1 MWIYLFLILTIEL
14 FCRDHSILLC
24 MDSVLQSS
32 KRRATDIITISAG
45 KQSNEINL
53 PDMNALRLVYHDQA
67 PVITGFSGMKRYS
80 ELFIFIG
87 TRILWLIMTE
97 DHYRY
102 GLNYYMKLKINFFF
116 ILIFHITYSI
126 IFIIIGYRV
135 VTFFVTS

>member
-1 MWIYLFLILTIEL
+1 MTLTIKL

-32 KRRATDIITISAG
+32 KRRATEIITISAG

-102 GLNYYMKLKINFFF
+102 GLNYFMKLKIWIFF
-116 ILIFHITYSI
+116 IFLFHITYSI

-135 VTFFVTS
+135 VIFFVTS

>member
-1 MWIYLFLILTIEL
+1 
-14 FCRDHSILLC
+14 

-32 KRRATDIITISAG
+32 KRRATEIITISAG

-87 TRILWLIMTE
+87 TRIL
-97 DHYRY
+97 
-102 GLNYYMKLKINFFF
+102 
-116 ILIFHITYSI
+116 
-126 IFIIIGYRV
+126 
-135 VTFFVTS
+135 

>member
-1 MWIYLFLILTIEL
+1 MTLTIKL

-32 KRRATDIITISAG
+32 KRRATEIITISAG

-102 GLNYYMKLKINFFF
+102 GLNYDMKLKIWIFF
-116 ILIFHITYSI
+116 IFLFHITYSI

-135 VTFFVTS
+135 VIFFVTS

>member
-1 MWIYLFLILTIEL
+1 MTLTITL

-32 KRRATDIITISAG
+32 KRRATEIITISAG

-102 GLNYYMKLKINFFF
+102 GLNYDMKLKIWIFF
-116 ILIFHITYSI
+116 IFLFHITYSI

-135 VTFFVTS
+135 V